1 MYTVWYLYE
10 SLSYITVVFSYEE
23 VVITCF
29 VLPAVGSVL
38 VNNVSSLVLFS
49 PPQQKNGIKINL
61 FQILNGLREICLEPN
76 VFWY

>member
-1 MYTVWYLYE
+1 M
-10 SLSYITVVFSYEE
+10 SLCIQSGICMNLLVLLTVVFSSEE

-49 PPQQKNGIKINL
+49 PPQQKM
-61 FQILNGLREICLEPN
+61 
-76 VFWY
+76 V